1 MFWHTAYPQPVLFK
15 LGALTFY
22 WYGLFIA
29 LAVWLGYLVTQKLF
43 KHYNL
48 PLGELPAIIFYLVI
62 SGIVGARL
70 WHVINSFSYYSA
82 HPSQIIQIW
91 QGGLA
96 IHGAVLGSALALYYY
111 ARRFKINF
119 WLLADILVVPLALG
133 QALGRWGNYFNQELY
148 GQPSNSPWSVP
159 IDVAHRLPG
168 YESFTFFQPLF
179 LYESLWC
186 LILFIG
192 LFYLHF
198 LRTKQTSKTLR
209 PKIFQQFGSLLA
221 LYLIFYSV
229 ERFLIGFWR
238 IDPQFNWLSLRLDQW
253 LSLLFILL
261 GFILIIYLSFHRPVQ
276 APNKN
281 H

>member
-91 QGGLA
+91 
-96 IHGAVLGSALALYYY
+96 
-111 ARRFKINF
+111 
-119 WLLADILVVPLALG
+119 
-133 QALGRWGNYFNQELY
+133 
-148 GQPSNSPWSVP
+148 
-159 IDVAHRLPG
+159 
-168 YESFTFFQPLF
+168 
-179 LYESLWC
+179 
-186 LILFIG
+186 
-192 LFYLHF
+192 
-198 LRTKQTSKTLR
+198 
-209 PKIFQQFGSLLA
+209 
-221 LYLIFYSV
+221 
-229 ERFLIGFWR
+229 
-238 IDPQFNWLSLRLDQW
+238 
-253 LSLLFILL
+253 
-261 GFILIIYLSFHRPVQ
+261 
-276 APNKN
+276 
-281 H
+281 